1 MADRTQGGRAFA
13 WKSTESAGAN
23 PFMVALQRH
32 PLVLDSGVGTRLV
45 ALGLDLQLDD
55 PALWNLTNP
64 GHVLEQHRR
73 DVSSGSDAV
82 LTNTFGANRF
92 WLAKLGRP
100 GAVESINRQAVDLA
114 RRAAGPGRFVLGSV
128 GPTTARLAG
137 AAAEQAAI
145 LVDAGVDAL
154 CFETFR
160 AAELEY
166 VLLEVAARPGAPI
179 PILVS
184 LWEWPEPPDS
194 IARRLIELGASLIG
208 MNCQPGIEAAVAF
221 AQRMD
226 GVAACPLLVKP
237 GAGDAGRPDGSPA
250 AFAAAVP
257 RLLEHNVR
265 LLGGCCGTTEL
276 HVAALRAAVE
286 RMKDE
291 SDKSFLLTTRPERG

>member
-1 MADRTQGGRAFA
+1 
-13 WKSTESAGAN
+13 
-23 PFMVALQRH
+23 MVALKAR
-32 PLVLDSGVGTRLV
+32 PLVLDSAMGTRLV
-45 ALGLDLQLDD
+45 ARGLELQVDD
-55 PALWNLTNP
+55 PAFWNLTHP
-64 GHVLEQHRR
+64 GQVLEQHRR

-82 LTNTFGANRF
+82 LTNTFGANRY

-100 GAVESINRQAVDLA
+100 GAVESINRRAVELA
-114 RRAAGPGRFVLGSV
+114 RRAAGPGRFVLGDL

-160 AAELEY
+160 AAELES
-166 VLLEVAARPGAPI
+166 VLLEVNARPAAPI

-184 LWEWPEPPDS
+184 LWEWPEPPDW
-194 IARRLIELGASLIG
+194 IARRVIELGASVIG
-208 MNCQPGIEAAVAF
+208 MNCQAGIEAAVAF
-221 AQRMD
+221 ARRMN

-237 GAGDAGRPDGSPA
+237 GAGDAGRPDASPA

-257 RLLEHNVR
+257 RLLQHNVR

-276 HVAALRAAVE
+276 HVAAIRAAVE
-286 RMKDE
+286 RMKD
-291 SDKSFLLTTRPERG
+291 G